1 MPMRNVTPTM
11 ALLALAALAGA
22 VAELPAQGL
31 YNHGQTI
38 HITAGTTVTVNGD
51 VVNAGTLSNAGPA
64 DAAPGNAILNV
75 AGNFRN
81 EGFFF
86 NYGTVA
92 LAGNWDNPSSYHE
105 GNGTFVLNGTGTQ
118 RLRHNGQSFYN
129 LVLDGGGEKQLA
141 DNATVT
147 HLVRLQNGLLTPA
160 AGSTLLLADGVVV
173 EGGSAASYV
182 NGRLFH
188 EGSGYKFYPIGKN
201 GTYAPITLEDIL
213 GAAPVT
219 GFEVFTPNPHTA
231 FEAAGLARLSGA
243 RYWQRTQLSGA
254 ITEARIG
261 LGFDAADGLPAP
273 DSAVV
278 AEAKD
283 AASPFR
289 SLGGRLTS
297 GTAAAGMVS
306 SKDLITGNLFA
317 VGIGRPALA
326 SGAFFIPNAFAPASP
341 HDEEKVLKLYGS
353 RFAEGGFLFA
363 VYDRWGNVV
372 FQTSSPARMTAAG
385 WEGTHG
391 QTGLPLAGG
400 VYTYLVRGNTTDG
413 GSVRKAGTI
422 TLIR

>member
-1 MPMRNVTPTM
+1 MRNLTPKT
-11 ALLALAALAGA
+11 ALFALVALVGA
-22 VAELPAQGL
+22 VAGLPAQGL

-38 HITAGTTVTVNGD
+38 HITPNTLVTVRGD
-51 VVNAGTLSNAGPA
+51 VVNGGTLSNAGPA
-64 DAAPGNAILNV
+64 AATPSNATLTV

-92 LAGNWDNPSSYHE
+92 LAGNWENRSSYGE
-105 GNGTFVLNGTGTQ
+105 GNGTLILNGTALQT
-118 RLRHNGQSFYN
+118 LRHNGQSFHT
-129 LVLDGGGEKQLA
+129 LVLEGGGEKKLE
-141 DNATVT
+141 DSATVT
-147 HLVRLQNGLLTPA
+147 HRFGLQNGLLSPA
-160 AGSTLLLADGVVV
+160 AGSVLRLADGVVM

-201 GTYAPITLEDIL
+201 GSYAPLTLEDVL

-219 GFEVFTPNPHTA
+219 GFEAFVPNPY
-231 FEAAGLARLSGA
+231 AAVAPGLGRLSGA
-243 RYWQRTQLSGA
+243 RYWQRTQLSGS
-254 ITEARIG
+254 ITEAKVG
-261 LGFDAADGLPAP
+261 LSFDAADGLPAP

-289 SLGGRLTS
+289 SLGRRITS
-297 GTAAAGMVS
+297 GTAAAGTVS
-306 SKDLITGNLFA
+306 SQEPITGNLFA
-317 VGIGRPALA
+317 VGVA
-326 SGAFFIPNAFAPASP
+326 SVSSAGGAFFVPNAFAPASP

-353 RFAEGGFLFA
+353 RFAEAGFLFA

-372 FQTSSPARMTAAG
+372 FQSNSPARMTATG
-385 WEGTHG
+385 WEGNNG
-391 QTGLPLAGG
+391 SGLPLAGG
-400 VYTYLVRGNTTDG
+400 VYTYLVRGQTTAG
-413 GSVRKAGTI
+413 QPVRKAGTI

>member
-1 MPMRNVTPTM
+1 MRNAIPTM

-22 VAELPAQGL
+22 ELPAQGL
-31 YNHGQTI
+31 YNRGQTI
-38 HITAGTTVTVNGD
+38 HITAGTTVTVSGD

-64 DAAPGNAILNV
+64 DAAPSNATLTV
-75 AGNFRN
+75 SGSFHN

-92 LAGNWDNPSSYHE
+92 LAGNWDNPASYHE
-105 GNGTFVLNGTGTQ
+105 GNGTFVLNGNGTQ
-118 RLRHNGQSFYN
+118 LLRHNGQSFHT
-129 LVLDGGGEKQLA
+129 LVLDGGGEKRLA

-147 HLVRLQNGLLTPA
+147 HRVRLQNGLLTPA
-160 AGSTLLLADGVVV
+160 AGSTLLFADGVVI
-173 EGGSAASYV
+173 EGGSAASHV

-188 EGSGYKFYPIGKN
+188 EGSGYKLYPIGKG
-201 GTYAPITLEDIL
+201 GTYAPLTLEDIL

-219 GFEVFTPNPHTA
+219 GFEVFAPNPHTGV
-231 FEAAGLARLSGA
+231 EAAGLARLSGA
-243 RYWQRTQLSGA
+243 RYWQRTQLSGS

-261 LGFDAADGLPAP
+261 LGFDAADGLAAP

-289 SLGGRLTS
+289 SLGGRFAP
-297 GTAAAGMVS
+297 GTAAAGTVR

-317 VGIGRPALA
+317 VGIGRPGLA
-326 SGAFFIPNAFAPASP
+326 SGAFFMPNAFAPASP
-341 HDEEKVLKLYGS
+341 HDEEKVLKFYGS

-372 FQTSSPARMTAAG
+372 FQSSSPARMTATG
-385 WEGTHG
+385 WEGNNAN
-391 QTGLPLAGG
+391 GLPLAGG
-400 VYTYLVRGNTTDG
+400 VYTYLVRGKTTDG
-413 GSVRKAGTI
+413 QPVRKAGTI